1 MDIYPL
7 YVVIDGIQRVA
18 TVEEHAIIKER
29 NPMLYT
35 KWSTKNRISL
45 GKQLIGQG
53 VSHLEAWTQAFDKYP
68 DTNTNRP
75 RNPPSFVV
83 TL

>member
-1 MDIYPL
+1 
-7 YVVIDGIQRVA
+7 
-18 TVEEHAIIKER
+18 
-29 NPMLYT
+29 MLYT